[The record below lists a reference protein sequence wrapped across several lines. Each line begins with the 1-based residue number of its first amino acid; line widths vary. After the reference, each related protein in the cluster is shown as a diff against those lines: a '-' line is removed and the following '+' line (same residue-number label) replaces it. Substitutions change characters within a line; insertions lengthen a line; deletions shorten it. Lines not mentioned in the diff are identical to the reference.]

1 MLKHLRTVGALL
13 FLASMYGGVANAIPV
28 ESVAGVENIQQ
39 NGTATGVVKDALG
52 ETVIG
57 ASVGFFFNLVE
68 K

>member
-1 MLKHLRTVGALL
+1 MSKHLKTVGMLL

-52 ETVIG
+52 ETVICF
-57 ASVGFFFNLVE
+57 SVIL
-68 K
+68 